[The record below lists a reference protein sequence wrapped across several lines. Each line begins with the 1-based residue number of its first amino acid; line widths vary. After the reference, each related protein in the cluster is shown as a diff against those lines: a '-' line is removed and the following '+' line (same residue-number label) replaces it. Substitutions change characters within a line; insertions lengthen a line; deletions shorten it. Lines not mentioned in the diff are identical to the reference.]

1 MEFVDLISCYNILC
15 RMFDSGH
22 AQGGLMVQSLGFS
35 VSIINIVILYLL
47 LNSLLLH
54 NVMVTIIIHFFIIMQ
69 CTGDYSGNIPRST

>member
-1 MEFVDLISCYNILC
+1 
-15 RMFDSGH
+15 MFDSGH

-54 NVMVTIIIHFFIIMQ
+54 DVMVTIIIHFFL
-69 CTGDYSGNIPRST
+69 